1 MYSFWTINPQKYFYG
16 DVLALASGGDLSF
29 ICLGAFITG
38 AFGMVMAG
46 DRNQK

>member
-16 DVLALASGGDLSF
+16 DVLALASGGDPSF
-29 ICLGAFITG
+29 ICLGAFITD
-38 AFGMVMAG
+38 AFGMVMTG